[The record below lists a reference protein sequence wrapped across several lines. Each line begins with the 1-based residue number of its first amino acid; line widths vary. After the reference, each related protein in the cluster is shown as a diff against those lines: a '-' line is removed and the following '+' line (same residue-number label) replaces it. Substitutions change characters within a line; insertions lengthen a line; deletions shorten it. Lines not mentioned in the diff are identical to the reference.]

1 MRFKV
6 LLSAAVI
13 VAAGVAAGTASAFGQ
28 AALVD
33 AIQTGNRS
41 AAVKLIDQKVDVK
54 AATPD
59 GTTALHWA
67 AHNGD
72 ADLVDRLIKAGADVN
87 AKNEF
92 GSTPIVEA
100 ALSNSTPSYRQPA
113 EGGSQCQ
120 CDVHGRSNCSDDRC
134 SKHQC

>member
-1 MRFKV
+1 MRFGV
-6 LLSAAVI
+6 LLSTAVL
-13 VAAGVAAGTASAFGQ
+13 VAASATSAFGET
-28 AALVD
+28 ALID

-54 AATPD
+54 SAASD

-92 GSTPIVEA
+92 GSTPIIEA
-100 ALSNSTPSYRQPA
+100 ALSN
-113 EGGSQCQ
+113 
-120 CDVHGRSNCSDDRC
+120 
-134 SKHQC
+134 